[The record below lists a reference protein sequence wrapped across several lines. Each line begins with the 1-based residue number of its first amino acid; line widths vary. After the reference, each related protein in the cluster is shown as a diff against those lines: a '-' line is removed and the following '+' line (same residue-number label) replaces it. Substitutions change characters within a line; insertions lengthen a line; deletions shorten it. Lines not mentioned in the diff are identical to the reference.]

1 MKREFKVAFKNLN
14 DETQQKIIAE
24 TCEEDILWQG
34 TKSKC
39 LETRLLVQ
47 KNPATTSKMLE
58 KMLKEAGKE
67 DDKLVME
74 IIHDKRL
81 VPTEELFCNLYESPN
96 TAIKHWMAIYTEDSD
111 LLSVMMEAELYEDK
125 SNEDVILAIL
135 FNKFYIQEKEQV
147 IEAFEA
153 SCKRNRVSIAK
164 FVNDEETLNELLKI
178 EARTEREGEVLAEI
192 LNNSSFIP
200 EKDALEY
207 LQEHLYYGAIEEFAE
222 KLTNP
227 AVIDKIIEIEIC
239 DENDEDVL
247 IALIENKNCKITE
260 TTMEMI
266 IENVFWTVRIKLPEF
281 CEDLEFLK
289 KLLLLE
295 LENGNDYEVI
305 IAFLEKIVT
314 LEGEEFTL
322 TEELKEKLYRNQN
335 VEVRLWLIEHTKD
348 RDVLVNSLRIELNE
362 FKEECVIEEILYN
375 PELKL
380 KEEEM
385 LEFCMSES
393 KMVRKYIAKSEETP
407 FYILEN
413 MYLNEKYNEIIGLIM
428 GNKNFVKE
436 AKKTKPISIFKKKKM
451 ITILKEAETENPKY
465 VLDQLIELI
474 EK

>member
-74 IIHDKRL
+74 IIHGKRL
-81 VPTEELFCNLYESPN
+81 VPTEELFCSLYGSPN
-96 TAIKHWMAIYTEDSD
+96 FAIKHWIAIYTEDSD
-111 LLSVMMEAELYEDK
+111 LLSVMMDDELSEDQ
-125 SNEDVILAIL
+125 SEEDVILAIL

-178 EARTEREGEVLAEI
+178 EARTEKDVEVLAEI

-207 LQEHLYYGAIEEFAE
+207 LQENLYYDAREELVK
-222 KLTNP
+222 KLTN
-227 AVIDKIIEIEIC
+227 AEIIDKMIEIEIC

-247 IALIENKNCKITE
+247 TALLENENCDVSE
-260 TTMEMI
+260 TTKRMLVKEAKYWIRMKMA
-266 IENVFWTVRIKLPEF
+266 EE
-281 CEDLEFLK
+281 CDDLDFLK
-289 KLLLLE
+289 EQLLIE
-295 LENGNDYEVI
+295 LENKDDKDVI
-305 IAFLEKIVT
+305 IVILEKIAA
-314 LEGEEFTL
+314 LEGEEFIL
-322 TEELKEKLYRNQN
+322 TEELQEKLYHDENSS
-335 VEVRLWLIEHTKD
+335 VRRWLAEHTKD
-348 RDVLVNSLRIELNE
+348 RDSLVKMLRIEPNE
-362 FKEECVIEEILYN
+362 FGGGITEKILN
-375 PELKL
+375 NINFRL

-385 LEFCMSES
+385 LEFSTS
-393 KMVRKYIAKSEETP
+393 KFKAVRKYIAKSEETP

-465 VLDQLIELI
+465 VLDKLLEVI